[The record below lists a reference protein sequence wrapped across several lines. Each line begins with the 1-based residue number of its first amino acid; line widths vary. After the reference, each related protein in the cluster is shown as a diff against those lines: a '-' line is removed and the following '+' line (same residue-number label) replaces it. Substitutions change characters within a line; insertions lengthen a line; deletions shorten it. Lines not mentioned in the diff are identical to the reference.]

1 MKKSAEDGLERSTD
15 LALELKVVDPVI
27 DGVPEHIYR
36 SWFIDICYISMGRQA
51 HTAKSKN

>member
-1 MKKSAEDGLERSTD
+1 MKKSEEDGLERSTD